1 MIRLFRRAAAAFA
14 LACASAHAAH
24 LSPDVTGFWYLP
36 HESGWGAAIA
46 QQDEVLFVA
55 LFVYDPQG
63 RPEWLVASDVR
74 DTGNGVFSGTL
85 YRTSGPWFGGAFDP
99 GLVGHDAVGT
109 LRLRYAVN
117 FGGQA
122 SLRLEYTVDNV
133 TVGKA
138 LVRQT
143 WGSNATRL
151 PGAYVGGTL
160 LAPAALPQPAGC
172 AAAPTFFSPGG
183 AIRINLAAPD
193 TIAIIGDEALDTRS
207 VIGGTYLQSGQFG
220 VVTGGLFAGPV
231 VSPPALGD
239 AQVTNLVIT
248 DDGFSGHL
256 RLTIGSCVYEGA
268 IGGIR
273 RPSPQAAMP

>member
-1 MIRLFRRAAAAFA
+1 MVRFLRRAAAAFA
-14 LACASAHAAH
+14 LACASAHAAP

-46 QQDEVLFVA
+46 QQDDVLFVA

-63 RPEWLVASDVR
+63 RPEWFVASDVT

-85 YRTSGPWFGGAFDP
+85 YRTSGPWFGGVFDP
-99 GLVGHDAVGT
+99 AHVGLDAVGT

-122 SLRLEYTVDNV
+122 SLRLEYTVDGV

-138 LVRQT
+138 VVRQT

-151 PGAYVGGTL
+151 PGAYFGGTV
-160 LAPAALPQPAGC
+160 LAPPYLPQGC
-172 AAAPTFFSPGG
+172 APAPTFFRPGG

-220 VVTGGLFAGPV
+220 VITGSLYAGPI

-256 RLTIGSCVYEGA
+256 RVTMGNCVYEGA

-273 RPSPQAAMP
+273 RPPAQVATP